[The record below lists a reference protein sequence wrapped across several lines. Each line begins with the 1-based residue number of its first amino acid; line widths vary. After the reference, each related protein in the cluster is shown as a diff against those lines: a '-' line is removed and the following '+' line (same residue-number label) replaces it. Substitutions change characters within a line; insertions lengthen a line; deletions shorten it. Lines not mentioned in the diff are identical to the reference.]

1 MLARIATATL
11 HGVEA
16 RPVWVEVSLTT
27 GLPAFTVVGLPE
39 GAVREGRERVLAALR
54 HSGVRLPPRRI
65 TVNLAPADLRKEG
78 TGFDLPVAVALL
90 AGAELVPLRATQGW
104 GFIGELGLDGTLR
117 PVRGALA
124 LADGCRTA
132 GVCRVVVPPGNAREV
147 AALPGVK
154 VWAPASVDQL
164 IDTLRSGD
172 ERAVYAHLEVEQV
185 AASLPNA
192 MSGDGAGGPDLSE
205 VRGQAMARRAME
217 IAAAGGHNLLLEG
230 PPGTGKTLLARRL
243 PGLLPPLSFDEALEV
258 TRIHSVA
265 GRASAGQGLIWQRPF
280 RAPHHTVSMAGLVGG
295 GSPPRPG
302 EVSLAHRGV
311 LFLDEMPEFSRSTL
325 EVLRQPL
332 EDGSV
337 ALARARN
344 RVTFPAEFMLVGA
357 MNPCPCGY
365 LGDGS
370 NRCTCDPGQV
380 ARYRA
385 RVSGPLLDRIDL
397 RVRVARLSAH
407 ELHNPDPGE
416 STRAVASRVLAA
428 NLWRSDRQGDRTNAA
443 LAPGELEVAAA
454 LTPRGRQFLVDA
466 AERLDLSARGFH
478 RVLRVARTI
487 ADLEQR
493 ERVEP
498 DDLAEA
504 LCYRSGTLPPGA
516 P

>member
-90 AGAELVPLRATQGW
+90 AGAEIVPAGATEGW

-124 LADGCRTA
+124 LADGCRAA
-132 GVCRVVVPPGNAREV
+132 GLSRVVVPPGNAREV
-147 AALPGVK
+147 AALPSVE
-154 VWAPASVDQL
+154 VWAPASLDQL

-172 ERAVYAHLEVEQV
+172 ERTGCEGLGVDGG
-185 AASLPNA
+185 AAGSPPA
-192 MSGDGAGGPDLSE
+192 THGDGAGEPDLSE

-217 IAAAGGHNLLLEG
+217 IAAAGGHNLLFEG

-337 ALARARN
+337 ALARARSQ
-344 RVTFPAEFMLVGA
+344 VTFPAEFMLVGA
-357 MNPCPCGY
+357 MNPCPCGH

-370 NRCTCDPGQV
+370 SRCTCDSGHV

-385 RVSGPLLDRIDL
+385 RLSGPLLDRIDL
-397 RVRVARLSAH
+397 QVRVARLSAH
-407 ELHNPDPGE
+407 ELHDQEPGE
-416 STRAVASRVLAA
+416 GSLAVAARVLAA
-428 NLWRSDRQGDRTNAA
+428 NQWRSERQGDRNNAA
-443 LAPGELEVAAA
+443 LAPGELEVSSL
-454 LTPRGRQFLVDA
+454 LTPHARRFLVDA
-466 AERLDLSARGFH
+466 AERLELSARGFH

-487 ADLEQR
+487 ADLGLR

-504 LCYRSGTLPPGA
+504 LCYRCGTPVPGA
-516 P
+516 R

>member
-90 AGAELVPLRATQGW
+90 AGAELVPLSATQGW

-124 LADGCRTA
+124 LADGCRAA
-132 GVCRVVVPPGNAREV
+132 GVRRVVVPPGNVREV
-147 AALPGVK
+147 AALPGVE
-154 VWAPASVDQL
+154 VWAPASLDQL

-172 ERAVYAHLEVEQV
+172 DRAVCASVEVPEGAAEPCATQGDV
-185 AASLPNA
+185 AR
-192 MSGDGAGGPDLSE
+192 GPDLSE

-265 GRASAGQGLIWQRPF
+265 GRASTGQGLIWQRPF

-337 ALARARN
+337 ALARARSQ
-344 RVTFPAEFMLVGA
+344 VVFPAEFMLVGA
-357 MNPCPCGY
+357 MNPCPCGH

-370 NRCTCDPGQV
+370 NRCTCDPGLV

-385 RVSGPLLDRIDL
+385 RLSGPLLDRIDL
-397 RVRVARLSAH
+397 HVRVARLSAH
-407 ELHNPDPGE
+407 ELHDPEPGE
-416 STRAVASRVLAA
+416 GTVSVATRVLAA
-428 NLWRSDRQGDRTNAA
+428 NRWRSERQGRRNN
-443 LAPGELEVAAA
+443 AA
-454 LTPRGRQFLVDA
+454 LTPGEVEASALLTSSGRQFLVDA
-466 AERLDLSARGFH
+466 AERLELSARGFH

-487 ADLEQR
+487 ADLGLR
-493 ERVEP
+493 ERVNP

-504 LCYRSGTLPPGA
+504 LCYRSGTPSPGA

>member
-27 GLPAFTVVGLPE
+27 GLPAFSVVGLPE

-54 HSGVRLPPRRI
+54 HSGARLPPRRI

-90 AGAELVPLRATQGW
+90 AGAELVPLKATEGW
-104 GFIGELGLDGTLR
+104 GFIGELGLDGMLR

-124 LADGCRTA
+124 LADGCRAA
-132 GVCRVVVPPGNAREV
+132 GLRRVVVPPGNAREV
-147 AALPGVK
+147 AALPGVE
-154 VWAPASVDQL
+154 VWAPASLDQL

-172 ERAVYAHLEVEQV
+172 NRTLSVAPELAGLA
-185 AASLPNA
+185 AASPCA
-192 MSGDGAGGPDLSE
+192 MPPEVARAPDLSE

-243 PGLLPPLSFDEALEV
+243 PGLLAPLTFDEALEV

-265 GRASAGQGLIWQRPF
+265 GRSSAGQGLMWRRPF

-337 ALARARN
+337 ALARARSQ
-344 RVTFPAEFMLVGA
+344 VTFPAEFMLVGA
-357 MNPCPCGY
+357 MNPCPCGH

-370 NRCTCDPGQV
+370 NRCTCDPGHV

-407 ELHNPDPGE
+407 ELHDPEAGE
-416 STRAVASRVLAA
+416 STLEVAARVLAA
-428 NLWRSDRQGDRTNAA
+428 NRWRSQRQGDRNNAA
-443 LAPGELEVAAA
+443 LAPGELEVSAA
-454 LTPRGRQFLVDA
+454 LTTRGRQFLVDA

-487 ADLEQR
+487 ADLSQR
-493 ERVEP
+493 DRVEP

-504 LCYRSGTLPPGA
+504 LCYRSGTPPPGV